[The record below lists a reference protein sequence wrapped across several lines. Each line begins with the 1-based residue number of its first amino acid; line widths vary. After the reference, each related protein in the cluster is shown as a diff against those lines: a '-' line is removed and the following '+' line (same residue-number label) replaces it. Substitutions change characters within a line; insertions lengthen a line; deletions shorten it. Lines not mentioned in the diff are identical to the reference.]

1 MNEKVVVDDAID
13 LYCRMDE
20 KVLIELIEDEI
31 FNTPQKKRC
40 RDCVYL
46 VEDKDG
52 NWVCD
57 ESWEDIHKIPD
68 EECSANKKW

>member
-1 MNEKVVVDDAID
+1 MDEHVLSYIK
-13 LYCRMDE
+13 MDE
-20 KVLIELIEDEI
+20 KVLIELFEEHI

-57 ESWEDIHKIPD
+57 ESWEDIHTIAD
-68 EECSANKKW
+68 DECSANKKW